1 MDTPPVKSFMAAID
15 NSPSLRQISGL
26 PFYCSLLV
34 TQFKATGVLQF
45 TDEVAMLNYIVD
57 GIIKREVD
65 AGLLDLQLFLP
76 GGLEEWLEEMAL
88 AYIEEGRYSDIDRKQ
103 AIEYGQL
110 VLRDGTDEETQEN
123 TLTSLLRF
131 PLFRPGTE
139 QNKIAFTHDL
149 IAELLAA
156 RGYVRRLPKQAAE
169 IGYRLS
175 HNDLQEASV
184 LRFVAA
190 RLGSA
195 ELKAVA
201 DQIQQ
206 GALEGRALAILLSLL
221 MLARPERD
229 LIRNIRRD
237 FGAQDLTGIH
247 FYKRDLSEVSFRNA
261 NLSSVTFQD
270 CDLRGAGFEGAFFN
284 RSRFEDSNSLEG
296 AHFGDLAR
304 AVSIVVNQRPL
315 EEAKD
320 IKAWVEK
327 VTGRPQP
334 TTEPCPTALQF
345 FHLFSRFVTP
355 LGTARRDDLPRRA
368 LLAGR
373 RYKDAASPEDC
384 LTQAVD
390 HEYVVGPD
398 YRDRFRRAEGDK
410 YAEMVHFV
418 RDSKISDSLGRMIAP
433 MCRQRGCMH
442 QLKS

>member
-1 MDTPPVKSFMAAID
+1 MALRPIPLMPAYLKNIYAMRTELLVENFLKTDVASPVSRETFQWLLANGFASWLLDGLDELYAGDEHFFEYLADLLTQPGSKAQITVCCRDSLLTTSDAFSDFRALCGPSTALEIYHLKEWERPSKRIYAWIGLEGGRPKAGEMDTPPVKSFMAAID

-284 RSRFEDSNSLEG
+284 RSRFEE
-296 AHFGDLAR
+296 F
-304 AVSIVVNQRPL
+304 
-315 EEAKD
+315 E
-320 IKAWVEK
+320 
-327 VTGRPQP
+327 
-334 TTEPCPTALQF
+334 
-345 FHLFSRFVTP
+345 
-355 LGTARRDDLPRRA
+355 
-368 LLAGR
+368 
-373 RYKDAASPEDC
+373 
-384 LTQAVD
+384 
-390 HEYVVGPD
+390 
-398 YRDRFRRAEGDK
+398 
-410 YAEMVHFV
+410 
-418 RDSKISDSLGRMIAP
+418 
-433 MCRQRGCMH
+433 
-442 QLKS
+442 